1 MTAVQSLPT
10 SSPLSPF
17 VDSAD
22 VAFAAF
28 DAAAPPSGPTPI
40 APAGL
45 AAATPFGPT
54 DTAATSEDA
63 DALCV
68 DATEATE
75 LVRFE
80 LLLVA
85 DDVADAAAGPSP
97 CSASVIACEV
107 VTAAGGF

>member
-1 MTAVQSLPT
+1 M
-10 SSPLSPF
+10 
-17 VDSAD
+17 
-22 VAFAAF
+22 
-28 DAAAPPSGPTPI
+28 

-63 DALCV
+63 DALRSA
-68 DATEATE
+68 ATDDTE
-75 LVRFE
+75 LVSFE

-97 CSASVIACEV
+97 CCASVIACDV
-107 VTAAGGF
+107 VTAAGGFWSR